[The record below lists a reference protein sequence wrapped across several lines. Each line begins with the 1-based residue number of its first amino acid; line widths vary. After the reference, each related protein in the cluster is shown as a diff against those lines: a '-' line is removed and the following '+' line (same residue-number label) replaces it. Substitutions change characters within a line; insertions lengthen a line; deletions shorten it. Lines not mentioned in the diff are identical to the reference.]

1 MRRKPAA
8 VMGRRESH
16 ERAEHTFRRQSL
28 ASGCPLSGPRNPKA
42 HARGQRIRSEIRLIL
57 KSHNPLLPPL
67 TAKDVQAR
75 LTARPLLSLRTLQW
89 HIAAI
94 RTEAIIAEV
103 DTLRSA
109 QFIP

>member
-1 MRRKPAA
+1 
-8 VMGRRESH
+8 
-16 ERAEHTFRRQSL
+16 
-28 ASGCPLSGPRNPKA
+28 
-42 HARGQRIRSEIRLIL
+42 
-57 KSHNPLLPPL
+57 
-67 TAKDVQAR
+67 VQAR